1 MGSFSDAL
9 IMKGVKKGFAKGRAK
24 GRAEGLDEGLAKG
37 LVKGRAE
44 ERVRVQSSTIRQVM
58 QFKFGGVT
66 DEQMQT
72 LLRYCDDDNLLTR
85 ILQAESLEG
94 LLMSLKEQP

>member
-9 IMKGVKKGFAKGRAK
+9 IMKWEKKGFA
-24 GRAEGLDEGLAKG
+24 EGFAEGLAKG
-37 LVKGRAE
+37 LAKGRAE
-44 ERVRVQSSTIRQVM
+44 VQSSNIRQAM

-72 LLRYCDDDNLLTR
+72 LLRYCDDNLLTR

-94 LLMSLKEQP
+94 LLESLQAQP